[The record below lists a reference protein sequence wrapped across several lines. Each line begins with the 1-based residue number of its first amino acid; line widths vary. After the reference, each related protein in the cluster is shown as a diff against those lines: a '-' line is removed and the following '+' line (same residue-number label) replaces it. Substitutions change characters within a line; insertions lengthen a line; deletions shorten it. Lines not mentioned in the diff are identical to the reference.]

1 MDTYRDYQNYKQD
14 NIELIKTIKKNCVST
29 YIFIEDIID
38 VLDYVAK
45 EKAKNTKLEE
55 ELLNLFDFGYDFLS
69 AFLSEMDFIYRDYL
83 NSQDLLLIKYDKV
96 ISYWFYLQDLKS
108 FVEYDLNKDASKLV
122 KLLDEVDLIIKEQK
136 AVSEDLYNYYEEQI
150 ASFDPKAKHKPIFA
164 IYALV
169 KEELMI

>member
-14 NIELIKTIKKNCVST
+14 NIELIKTIKRNCTST

-45 EKAKNTKLEE
+45 EKAKNSKLDE

-69 AFLSEMDFIYRDYL
+69 AFIAEMDFIYRDYL
-83 NSQDLLLIKYDKV
+83 KGEDLLLIKYDKV
-96 ISYWFYLQDLKS
+96 ISYWFYLQDLRS
-108 FVEYDLNKDASKLV
+108 FVEYDLNKDVTKLN
-122 KLLDEVDLIIKEQK
+122 KLLDEVDLILKEQK
-136 AVSEDLYNYYEEQI
+136 PVSEELYNHYEEQI
-150 ASFDPKAKHKPIFA
+150 ASFDPKAQHKPIFA

-169 KEELMI
+169 KEELML